1 MTFHGL
7 VHHIG
12 LGGRSEHLFYGEVKR
27 TYTVSLL
34 EGKAM
39 VAGRFTDYVH
49 RGTLTFGYLA
59 YMFDGL
65 FLNQQAHA
73 FLAFV
78 GNDFLGRQSRVT
90 DGQLAHVN

>member
-1 MTFHGL
+1 
-7 VHHIG
+7 
-12 LGGRSEHLFYGEVKR
+12 
-27 TYTVSLL
+27 
-34 EGKAM
+34 M